1 MLPDSPGRTALD
13 TLMARTVTNEQQQQ
27 LLRDLQSI
35 PSMPGCVARVVAL
48 TDRRRPAAA
57 DVVRA
62 LEADVGLAAK
72 VLVLANSPVFERRA
86 RVDTIAQAVA
96 LTDWTTVRDVA
107 FAASLAPM
115 FETGPSPSPVE
126 LWRHSVCVGLGVR
139 ALAEHVGL
147 RDVDQAYA
155 AALLHDIGK
164 FVLLHS
170 IPHTFAQVAAACISQ
185 DIPCQEAEIQI
196 LGTDHTYIGERVCGQ
211 WMLPPR
217 IRACARYHHG
227 PHEYG
232 GPDEDTAKAVAV
244 VGLSDWVAH
253 RVVGDES
260 TEAPVLDWLDGFP
273 VEPRVIEDVL
283 AQVRVDLD
291 AVEAYLGI
299 GNPRGVGAGRALE
312 SNSPLFGSA
321 AFGSAA

>member
-1 MLPDSPGRTALD
+1 MALK
-13 TLMARTVTNEQQQQ
+13 VTNEQQQQ

-35 PSMPGCVARVVAL
+35 PSMPGCVAHVADL
-48 TDRRRPAAA
+48 TDSRRPDAE

-72 VLVLANSPVFERRA
+72 VLVLANSPIFETQA
-86 RVDTIAQAVA
+86 RVVDVAQAVA
-96 LTDWTTVRDVA
+96 LIDAATIRDMA

-115 FETGPSPSPVE
+115 FDTGPSPSPVE

-147 RDVDQAYA
+147 RNVDEAYA

-185 DIPCQEAEIQI
+185 EIPCQEAEIQI

-232 GPDEDTAKAVAV
+232 GPDADTAKAVAV
-244 VGLSDWVAH
+244 VGLSDWMAH

-260 TEAPVLDWLDGFP
+260 IEAPMLDWLDGFP
-273 VEPRVIEDVL
+273 VAPQAIEDVL

-291 AVEAYLGI
+291 ALEAHLGI
-299 GNPRGVGAGRALE
+299 GSPRSVGVGRALE

-321 AFGSAA
+321 V

>member
-1 MLPDSPGRTALD
+1 MAL
-13 TLMARTVTNEQQQQ
+13 TVTNEQQQQ
-27 LLRDLQSI
+27 LLKELQSI
-35 PSMPGCVARVVAL
+35 PSMPGCVARVMDL
-48 TDRRRPAAA
+48 TDRRRPDLE

-62 LEADVGLAAK
+62 LEADVGLTAK

-86 RVDTIAQAVA
+86 RVDTVAQAVA
-96 LTDWTTVRDVA
+96 LTDWATVRDMA

-115 FETGPSPSPVE
+115 FDTGPTPSPVE

-139 ALAEHVGL
+139 ALAGHVGL
-147 RDVDQAYA
+147 RNVDEAYA

-185 DIPCQEAEIQI
+185 EISCQEAEIQT

-227 PHEYG
+227 PHEYR
-232 GPDEDTAKAVAV
+232 GPDTDTAKAIAV
-244 VGLSDWVAH
+244 VTLSDWAAH
-253 RVVGDES
+253 RVVDDEAS
-260 TEAPVLDWLDGFP
+260 QAPVLDWLDGFP
-273 VEPRVIEDVL
+273 VEPQAMEDVF

-291 AVEAYLGI
+291 ALETRLGM
-299 GNPRGVGAGRALE
+299 GNPRSVGVGRALS
-312 SNSPLFGSA
+312 SNSRLFGSVA
-321 AFGSAA
+321 